1 MIPSAVYS
9 ELNAFFNAKE
19 KGVSFQEFIEGIHKY
34 ELMDVESNKV
44 YDDTEFVNFLV
55 DNSIDYNFIDFHN
68 STDGV
73 TSVCMIFTYFY
84 IYLLPRYK
92 KDSKYYVDFSKLTRY
107 RSFFECQIEKCSEC
121 NEELHYA
128 IWCDY
133 AKINGEWKYEKFP
146 VCFCDDGTLDCD
158 MYKDF
163 VSFKYD
169 LNDEDDIELMSF
181 LNKAPEGY
189 EDKYYELGSICPECS
204 KTL

>member
-1 MIPSAVYS
+1 
-9 ELNAFFNAKE
+9 
-19 KGVSFQEFIEGIHKY
+19 
-34 ELMDVESNKV
+34 
-44 YDDTEFVNFLV
+44 
-55 DNSIDYNFIDFHN
+55 
-68 STDGV
+68 
-73 TSVCMIFTYFY
+73 MIFTYFY
-84 IYLLPRYK
+84 IYLLPQCK
-92 KDSKYYVDFSKLTRY
+92 KGLKYYVDFSKLTRY

-146 VCFCDDGTLDCD
+146 VCFCDDGSLDCD

-189 EDKYYELGSICPECS
+189 EDKFYELGSICPECS

>member
-9 ELNAFFNAKE
+9 ELNAFYNAKKE
-19 KGVSFQEFIEGIHKY
+19 GISFQEFIEGIHKY
-34 ELMDVESNKV
+34 ELMDAEGDKV
-44 YDDTEFVNFLV
+44 CDDDELINFLT
-55 DNSIDYNFIDFHN
+55 DNSIDYEFVSLHK
-68 STDGV
+68 STYGDV
-73 TSVCMIFTYFY
+73 YMIFTYFY
-84 IYLLPRYK
+84 IYLLPQCK
-92 KDSKYYVDFSKLTRY
+92 KGSKYYVDFSKLTRY
-107 RSFFECQIEKCSEC
+107 RSLFECQIEKCSEC

-181 LNKAPEGY
+181 LNKVPEGY
-189 EDKYYELGSICPECS
+189 EDKYYDLGGICPECS
-204 KTL
+204 KAL

>member
-9 ELNAFFNAKE
+9 ELNAFYNAKKE
-19 KGVSFQEFIEGIHKY
+19 GISFQEFIEGIHKY
-34 ELMDVESNKV
+34 ELIDAEGDKV
-44 YDDTEFVNFLV
+44 CDDDELINFLT
-55 DNSIDYNFIDFHN
+55 DNSIDYEFVSLHK
-68 STDGV
+68 STYGDV
-73 TSVCMIFTYFY
+73 YMIFTYFY
-84 IYLLPRYK
+84 IYLLPQCK
-92 KDSKYYVDFSKLTRY
+92 KGSKYYVDFSKLTRY

-128 IWCDY
+128 IWCNY

-181 LNKAPEGY
+181 LNKVPEGY
-189 EDKYYELGSICPECS
+189 EDKYYDLGGICPKCS
-204 KTL
+204 KAL

>member
-9 ELNAFFNAKE
+9 ELNAFYNAKKE
-19 KGVSFQEFIEGIHKY
+19 GISFQEFIEGIHKY
-34 ELMDVESNKV
+34 ELMDAEGDKV
-44 YDDTEFVNFLV
+44 CDDDELINFLT
-55 DNSIDYNFIDFHN
+55 DNSIDYEFVSLHK
-68 STDGV
+68 STYGDV
-73 TSVCMIFTYFY
+73 YMIFTYFY
-84 IYLLPRYK
+84 IYLLPQCK
-92 KDSKYYVDFSKLTRY
+92 KGSKYYVDFSKLIRY

-181 LNKAPEGY
+181 LNKVPEGY

>member
-34 ELMDVESNKV
+34 ELMDAEGDKV
-44 YDDTEFVNFLV
+44 CDDDELINFLT
-55 DNSIDYNFIDFHN
+55 DNSIDYEFVSLHK
-68 STDGV
+68 STYGDV
-73 TSVCMIFTYFY
+73 YMIFTYFY
-84 IYLLPRYK
+84 IYLLPQCK
-92 KDSKYYVDFSKLTRY
+92 KGSKYYVDFSKLTRY

-121 NEELHYA
+121 NEELHYV

-146 VCFCDDGTLDCD
+146 VCFCDDGSLDCD

-189 EDKYYELGSICPECS
+189 EDKFYELGSICPECS

>member
-34 ELMDVESNKV
+34 ELMDAEGDKV
-44 YDDTEFVNFLV
+44 CDDDELINFLT
-55 DNSIDYNFIDFHN
+55 DNSIDYEFVSLHK
-68 STDGV
+68 STYGDV
-73 TSVCMIFTYFY
+73 YMIFTYFY
-84 IYLLPRYK
+84 IYLLPQCK
-92 KDSKYYVDFSKLTRY
+92 KGLKYYVDFSKLTRY

-146 VCFCDDGTLDCD
+146 VCFCDDGSLDCD

-189 EDKYYELGSICPECS
+189 EDKFYELGSICPECS

>member
-1 MIPSAVYS
+1 MIQSAVYS

-19 KGVSFQEFIEGIHKY
+19 KGVSFQEFIKGIHKY
-34 ELMDVESNKV
+34 ELMDAEGDKV
-44 YDDTEFVNFLV
+44 CDDDELINFLT
-55 DNSIDYNFIDFHN
+55 DNSIDYEFVSLHK
-68 STDGV
+68 STYGDV
-73 TSVCMIFTYFY
+73 YMIFTYFY
-84 IYLLPRYK
+84 IYLLPQCK

-189 EDKYYELGSICPECS
+189 EDKYYDLGGICPECS
-204 KTL
+204 KAL

>member
-9 ELNAFFNAKE
+9 ELNAFYNAKKE
-19 KGVSFQEFIEGIHKY
+19 GISFQEFIEGIHKY
-34 ELMDVESNKV
+34 ELMDAEGDKV
-44 YDDTEFVNFLV
+44 CDDDELINFLT
-55 DNSIDYNFIDFHN
+55 DNSIDYEFVSLHK
-68 STDGV
+68 STYGDV
-73 TSVCMIFTYFY
+73 YMIFTYFY
-84 IYLLPRYK
+84 IYLLPQCK
-92 KDSKYYVDFSKLTRY
+92 KGSKYYVDFSKLIRY

-181 LNKAPEGY
+181 LNKVPEGY
-189 EDKYYELGSICPECS
+189 EDKYYDLGGICPECS
-204 KTL
+204 KAL

>member
-9 ELNAFFNAKE
+9 ELNAFYNAKKE
-19 KGVSFQEFIEGIHKY
+19 GISFQEFIEGIHKY
-34 ELMDVESNKV
+34 ELMDAEGDKV
-44 YDDTEFVNFLV
+44 CDDDELINFLT
-55 DNSIDYNFIDFHN
+55 DNSIDYEFVSLHK
-68 STDGV
+68 STYGDV
-73 TSVCMIFTYFY
+73 YMIFTYFY
-84 IYLLPRYK
+84 IYLLPQCK
-92 KDSKYYVDFSKLTRY
+92 KGSKYYVDFSKLIRY

-181 LNKAPEGY
+181 LNKVPEGY
-189 EDKYYELGSICPECS
+189 EDKYYDLGGICPKCS
-204 KTL
+204 KAL

>member
-9 ELNAFFNAKE
+9 ELNAFYNAKKE
-19 KGVSFQEFIEGIHKY
+19 GISFQEFIEGIHKY
-34 ELMDVESNKV
+34 ELIDAEGDKV
-44 YDDTEFVNFLV
+44 CDDDELINFLT
-55 DNSIDYNFIDFHN
+55 DNSIDYEFVSLHK
-68 STDGV
+68 STYGDV
-73 TSVCMIFTYFY
+73 YMIFTYFY
-84 IYLLPRYK
+84 IYLLPQCK
-92 KDSKYYVDFSKLTRY
+92 KGSKYYVDFSKLTRY

-181 LNKAPEGY
+181 LNKVPEGY
-189 EDKYYELGSICPECS
+189 EDKYYDLGGICPKCS
-204 KTL
+204 KAL

>member
-9 ELNAFFNAKE
+9 ELNAFYNAKKE
-19 KGVSFQEFIEGIHKY
+19 GISFQEFIEGIHKY
-34 ELMDVESNKV
+34 ELMDAEGDKV
-44 YDDTEFVNFLV
+44 CDDDELINFLT
-55 DNSIDYNFIDFHN
+55 DNSIDYEFVSLHK
-68 STDGV
+68 STYGDV
-73 TSVCMIFTYFY
+73 YMIFTYFY
-84 IYLLPRYK
+84 IYLLPQCK
-92 KDSKYYVDFSKLTRY
+92 KGSKYYVDFSKLIRY
-107 RSFFECQIEKCSEC
+107 RTFFECQIEKCSEC

-181 LNKAPEGY
+181 LNKVPEGY
-189 EDKYYELGSICPECS
+189 EDKYYDLGGICPECS
-204 KTL
+204 KAL

>member
-34 ELMDVESNKV
+34 ELMDAEGDKV
-44 YDDTEFVNFLV
+44 CDDDELINFLT
-55 DNSIDYNFIDFHN
+55 DNSIDYEFVSLHK
-68 STDGV
+68 STYGDV
-73 TSVCMIFTYFY
+73 YMIFTYFY
-84 IYLLPRYK
+84 IYLLPQCK
-92 KDSKYYVDFSKLTRY
+92 KGSKYYVDFSKLTRY

-146 VCFCDDGTLDCD
+146 VCFCDDGSLDCD

-189 EDKYYELGSICPECS
+189 EDKFYELGSICPECS

>member
-34 ELMDVESNKV
+34 ELMDAEGDKV
-44 YDDTEFVNFLV
+44 CDDDELINFLT
-55 DNSIDYNFIDFHN
+55 DNSIDYEFVSLHK
-68 STDGV
+68 STYGDV
-73 TSVCMIFTYFY
+73 YMIFTYFY
-84 IYLLPRYK
+84 IYLLPQCK
-92 KDSKYYVDFSKLTRY
+92 KGSKYYVDFSKLTRY

-146 VCFCDDGTLDCD
+146 VCFCDDGSLDCD

-169 LNDEDDIELMSF
+169 LNDEDDI
-181 LNKAPEGY
+181 
-189 EDKYYELGSICPECS
+189 
-204 KTL
+204 

>member
-9 ELNAFFNAKE
+9 ELNAFYNAKKE
-19 KGVSFQEFIEGIHKY
+19 GISFQEFIEGIHKY
-34 ELMDVESNKV
+34 ELMDAEGDKV
-44 YDDTEFVNFLV
+44 CDDDELINFLT
-55 DNSIDYNFIDFHN
+55 DNSIDYEFVSLHK
-68 STDGV
+68 STYGDV
-73 TSVCMIFTYFY
+73 YMIFTYFY
-84 IYLLPRYK
+84 IYLLPQCK
-92 KDSKYYVDFSKLTRY
+92 KGSKYYVDFSKLTRY
-107 RSFFECQIEKCSEC
+107 RSFFECQVEKCSEC

-181 LNKAPEGY
+181 LNKVPEGY
-189 EDKYYELGSICPECS
+189 EDKYYDLGGICPECS
-204 KTL
+204 KAL

>member
-1 MIPSAVYS
+1 MIPSVVYS
-9 ELNAFFNAKE
+9 ELNAFYNAKKE
-19 KGVSFQEFIEGIHKY
+19 GISFQEFIEGIHKY
-34 ELMDVESNKV
+34 ELMDAEGDKV
-44 YDDTEFVNFLV
+44 CDDDELINFLT
-55 DNSIDYNFIDFHN
+55 DNSIDYEFVSLHK
-68 STDGV
+68 STYGDV
-73 TSVCMIFTYFY
+73 YMIFTYFY
-84 IYLLPRYK
+84 IYLLPQCK
-92 KDSKYYVDFSKLTRY
+92 KGSKYYVDFSKLIRY

-181 LNKAPEGY
+181 LNKVPEGY
-189 EDKYYELGSICPECS
+189 EDKYYDLGGICPKCS
-204 KTL
+204 KAL

>member
-9 ELNAFFNAKE
+9 ELNAFYNAKKE
-19 KGVSFQEFIEGIHKY
+19 GISFQEFIEGIHKY
-34 ELMDVESNKV
+34 ELMDAEGDKV
-44 YDDTEFVNFLV
+44 CDDDELINFLT
-55 DNSIDYNFIDFHN
+55 DNSIDYEFVSLHK
-68 STDGV
+68 STYGDV
-73 TSVCMIFTYFY
+73 YMIFTYFY
-84 IYLLPRYK
+84 IYLLPQCK
-92 KDSKYYVDFSKLTRY
+92 KGSKYYVDFSKLIRY

-181 LNKAPEGY
+181 LNKVPEGY
-189 EDKYYELGSICPECS
+189 EDKYYELGSICPKCS
-204 KTL
+204 KAL

>member
-9 ELNAFFNAKE
+9 ELNAFYNAKE
-19 KGVSFQEFIEGIHKY
+19 KGVSFQEFIKGIHKY
-34 ELMDVESNKV
+34 ELMDAEGDKV
-44 YDDTEFVNFLV
+44 CDDDELINFLT
-55 DNSIDYNFIDFHN
+55 DNSIDYEFVNLHK
-68 STDGV
+68 STYGDV
-73 TSVCMIFTYFY
+73 YMIFTYFY
-84 IYLLPRYK
+84 IYLLPQCK
-92 KDSKYYVDFSKLTRY
+92 KGSKYYVDFTKLTRY

-181 LNKAPEGY
+181 LNKVPEGY
-189 EDKYYELGSICPECS
+189 EDKYYDLGGICPKCS
-204 KTL
+204 KAL